1 MKLSLDQ
8 AELNTI
14 LAALRLYQATPE
26 ESIPG
31 VISDIAEP
39 AGAPLA
45 LDSDE
50 IDELCCRINLDDQA
64 A

>member
-1 MKLSLDQ
+1 MKISLDQ

-14 LAALRLYQATPE
+14 LAALRLYQATTE

-39 AGAPLA
+39 DGAPLA
-45 LDSDE
+45 LDNDE
-50 IDELCCRINLDDQA
+50 IDELCCRINLDDRA